1 MATRPSR
8 AGSDPFPPTAD
19 PAAYVPRTATES
31 VLVQLEMAVDD
42 GARVML
48 LAGAPGSGRTLLL
61 HVLAGRLDG
70 RLASLH
76 VPYSKFTPRDLCQWL
91 LASLGEP
98 CETGSEHPELALR
111 ARISRDACDGFPPKL
126 LMLDDAGWM
135 PPKTLERVLELQADY
150 PDALRTLLVVPES
163 YGVAPIE
170 RAGLACERVSL
181 EGGMDAGE
189 TQRYL
194 RARLDHGAA
203 EPGHRARVE
212 QALDQLYRQSD
223 GNPGRLH
230 AAVSVLLLRDSI
242 PPRIPNRPSEPRFS
256 ADLADRPAGSE
267 ILQGDPP

>member
-48 LAGAPGSGRTLLL
+48 LEGAPGSGRTLLL

-70 RLASLH
+70 RLMPLH
-76 VPYSKFTPRDLCQWL
+76 VPYAKFTPRELCQWL
-91 LASLGEP
+91 LAALGEP
-98 CETGSEHPELALR
+98 CPEHPELALR

-126 LMLDDAGWM
+126 LMFDDAGWM
-135 PPKTLERVLELQADY
+135 PPATLERVLELQADY
-150 PDALRTLLVVPES
+150 PDALRTLLVVPEG
-163 YGVAPIE
+163 YGAAAIE
-170 RAGLACERVSL
+170 KAGLACERVAL
-181 EGGMDAGE
+181 EGGMDPGE

-194 RARLDHGAA
+194 RARLEHSVADPDHR
-203 EPGHRARVE
+203 ERIE

-230 AAVSVLLLRDSI
+230 AAVSLLLLRDSI
-242 PPRIPNRPSEPRFS
+242 PPVPNRLAEPRLC
-256 ADLADRPAGSE
+256 AGPAGGPAGSA
-267 ILQGDPP
+267 IVQGDSP